1 MLANF
6 VVAANMVK
14 DVFQG
19 GEEIYIDTIERIL
32 LKEKWEKNTLQYQNG
47 NSKLD
52 AMKSNNKMAFKFHI
66 EHLTQKRVN
75 KGS

>member
-32 LKEKWEKNTLQYQNG
+32 LKEK
-47 NSKLD
+47 
-52 AMKSNNKMAFKFHI
+52 
-66 EHLTQKRVN
+66 
-75 KGS
+75 

>member
-1 MLANF
+1 MPANF

-52 AMKSNNKMAFKFHI
+52 AMKSNNNNNKFHI